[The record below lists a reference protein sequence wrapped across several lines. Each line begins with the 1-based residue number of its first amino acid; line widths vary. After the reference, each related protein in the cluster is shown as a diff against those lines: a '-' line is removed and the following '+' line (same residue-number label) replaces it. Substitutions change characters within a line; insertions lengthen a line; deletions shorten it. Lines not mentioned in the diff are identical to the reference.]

1 MPEISPFH
9 WGGLL
14 FFFEMATAV
23 EGELLGVNA
32 FDQPGVEGYK
42 NYMYYKL
49 GKPGMAKEVA
59 DAIKK
64 KPLVKKAKYILQS

>member
-1 MPEISPFH
+1 MPELSAYC
-9 WGGLL
+9 WGQLL
-14 FFFEMATAV
+14 FFFEMATAF

-49 GKPGMAKEVA
+49 RKPGLAKDIASE
-59 DAIKK
+59 IKTN
-64 KPLVKKAKYILQS
+64 PLIKNKKYIL